1 MFDGLNET
9 VRGASHEESGT
20 VCQDFSAF
28 EINENYAIAVTAD
41 GHGSRKHF
49 RSDVGSRL
57 ATEVTLRAVREFSQ
71 DFEKF
76 QHNMKHDCKSLVKK
90 IEKYIIEAWDKEVLK
105 YHKTHPITD
114 EEIERVNDEK
124 TIKTK
129 KIEAIYGTTLI
140 TAVMCEDF
148 CYGFQIGDGSCVVIN
163 ENGEFEMPIVDDES
177 HPANLTSSLCNSNAI
192 DMFEMFY
199 KDTKQTAVIVSTD
212 GLFTSFA
219 SRSEFE
225 TYNRIVTTML
235 GNTEEAKKS
244 IRNNLLKRAKYGSQD
259 DISVSLVFDTD
270 MQKNLQVSMNE
281 TIKANQKKTEM
292 EDFKQKQKLK
302 KQMAKKRHEI
312 HEE

>member
-28 EINENYAIAVTAD
+28 EINENYAIAITAD
-41 GHGSRKHF
+41 GHGSKKHF

-57 ATEVTLRAVREFSQ
+57 ATEVTLRAVSEFSQ

-76 QHNMKHDCKSLVKK
+76 RQNMKRDSASLIKK
-90 IEKYIIEAWDKEVLK
+90 IEKYIIEAWDKEILK
-105 YHKTHPITD
+105 YHKAHPITD

-124 TIKTK
+124 AIKTK
-129 KIEAIYGTTLI
+129 KVEAIYGTTLI

-177 HPANLTSSLCNSNAI
+177 HPANLTSSLCNSNAV

-235 GNTEEAKKS
+235 DNTEEAGKS
-244 IRNNLLKRAKYGSQD
+244 IRANLMKRAKYGSQD
-259 DISVSLVFDTD
+259 DISISVVFDTD
-270 MQKNLQVSMNE
+270 MQKKLQISMNE
-281 TIKANQKKTEM
+281 TIKANQKKNEM
-292 EDFKQKQKLK
+292 EDFRQRQKLK
-302 KQMAKKRHEI
+302 KQMAKRKYETKT
-312 HEE
+312 E

>member
-57 ATEVTLRAVREFSQ
+57 ATEVTLRAVREFSK

-76 QHNMKHDCKSLVKK
+76 QYNMKHDCKSLIKK
-90 IEKYIIEAWDKEVLK
+90 IEKYIIEAWDKEVFK

-124 TIKTK
+124 AIKTK